1 MKNGKFTLLSPL
13 KEEDLR
19 FSFGVSRQ
27 VSGIIDP
34 DELFAPTI
42 AHFKKLAIGTYFW
55 FVAALAKWTVHSA
68 GGMLEE
74 MTPMKE
80 TEFVKQSPEILFKN
94 THPEDVP
101 KVLAFTTYW
110 VNFFSNI
117 SPERKPHVRA
127 TIYLRLLNK
136 KKVYSWVMI
145 QYSDTVVD
153 DNGAIIY
160 GLTFVTDISHI
171 KNDGVAM
178 MSILDT
184 FDNSCQQFLC
194 IDDKNLSYPADTLP
208 KITSREIEILRYLAI
223 GYSSKQIAE
232 ELNIAVKTIDNHRQ
246 NMLRK
251 TNTKSSPE
259 LVAFG
264 INSGFI

>member
-1 MKNGKFTLLSPL
+1 MNGKYTLLTPL

-19 FSFGVSRQ
+19 FTFGSSRQ
-27 VSGIIDP
+27 VVGNIDP

-42 AHFKKLAIGTYFW
+42 AQFKKLAIGTYFW
-55 FVAALAKWTVHSA
+55 FVADPGKWIVHSA

-74 MTPMKE
+74 MTPME
-80 TEFVKQSPEILFKN
+80 EAEFVQQSPDILFRN
-94 THPEDVP
+94 THPDDMP
-101 KVLAFTTYW
+101 KVFAFTTYW
-110 VNFFSNI
+110 VTFFSNL
-117 SPERKPHVRA
+117 SPERKPHVRP
-127 TIYLRLLNK
+127 TLYLRLLNK

-145 QYSDTVVD
+145 QYADTII
-153 DNGAIIY
+153 DNDGVILY
-160 GLTFVTDISHI
+160 GLTLVTDISHI
-171 KNDGVAM
+171 KKDGVPI

-194 IDDKNLSYPADTLP
+194 VDGKSLSFPANTLP
-208 KITSREIEILRYLAI
+208 KITAREIEILRYLAI

-251 TNTKSSPE
+251 TNTKSSSE